1 MKRIVH
7 ASVALI
13 APLVLSGLFACNR
26 SSTHAERLGELA
38 QADPGEDPGVAPGVT
53 NPQPGS
59 GAYDA
64 GLLPTPGTSPRPTD
78 PSIGPSEAPT
88 MPTNPGT
95 DPGQGYPS
103 APDENPSSG
112 PDNGTT
118 P

>member
-1 MKRIVH
+1 MKRIVQ

-13 APLVLSGLFACNR
+13 APLVLSGVFACDR
-26 SSTHAERLGELA
+26 SSTNGERLGELA
-38 QADPGEDPGVAPGVT
+38 QADPGADPGVA
-53 NPQPGS
+53 NPQPGT
-59 GAYDA
+59 GIYGDA

-78 PSIGPSEAPT
+78 PSIGPSETPT

-103 APDENPSSG
+103 TPDDNPGGS
-112 PDNGTT
+112 PDNGTA